1 MFLPLSPGQNKMRPG
16 RSLVKSFFF
25 LLLILL
31 LVITASGC
39 KPRYEGRPTAF
50 PTEAPTNTPI
60 PSPTETYTPVPTSTL
75 TPTPSMTPTATLVP
89 TPTPTY
95 TATFIPTQL
104 AALPTLITGNDKVV
118 DWSYFY
124 LTEKE
129 NREDGSLANLSAM
142 VAFQLVDRGIHR
154 ETIRILGE
162 DVTIFY
168 LRVRHDFDENLMETK
183 LILTGFYGSG
193 LEIRNLPADGSTY
206 VSIHERR
213 ASDLFEPWKLHQEWT
228 LPADQRE
235 PLFLTIRLD
244 ALEKFLRELPN
255 QVILLADHPVILER
269 DSWNQIYLNMD
280 RISASAARFSPF
292 FAFNELN
299 QMTGQ
304 TTMAIVW
311 QNYLVNSSDIPADL
325 YDRMVFSADYLIFVT
340 P

>member
-1 MFLPLSPGQNKMRPG
+1 MNN
-16 RSLVKSFFF
+16 KSFGAKSLLF
-25 LLLILL
+25 LLLIILL
-31 LVITASGC
+31 LGSTAGC
-39 KPRYEGRPTAF
+39 KPRFEGRPTAF

-60 PSPTETYTPVPTSTL
+60 PSPTQTFTPVPTSTL
-75 TPTPSMTPTATLVP
+75 TPTPSQTPTPTLVP

-104 AALPTLITGNDKVV
+104 AALPTLITSNDEIV

-183 LILTGFYGSG
+183 LILTGFYGAG

-206 VSIHERR
+206 VSIHERK
-213 ASDLFEPWKLHQEWT
+213 AADLFEPWKLHQEWT
-228 LPADQRE
+228 LPPDQRE
-235 PLFLTIRLD
+235 PLFQTLRLD
-244 ALEKFLRELPN
+244 ELERKLRELPN

-269 DSWNQIYLNMD
+269 DAWNQLYLNMD
-280 RISASAARFSPF
+280 RISASAARFYPF
-292 FAFNELN
+292 FAFNELD